1 MDDAAFEARLLDE
14 WLLCAIGNGPPK
26 NRNRHPVVYGEIQK
40 I

>member
-14 WLLCAIGNGPPK
+14 CLLCAMGTAPQ